1 MYPQVIGFDA
11 KNLEITAMLPVVMGN
26 LLQSIILK
34 DPLSYLVKCELSI
47 YVQKHKNDYI
57 ELDNITSDMNNFSK
71 LKQYVRG
78 LIFLK
83 HHNVLNQL
91 DNVKY
96 MFISLFYINVLYD

>member
-1 MYPQVIGFDA
+1 MCPQVIGFDT
-11 KNLEITAMLPVVMGN
+11 KNLEITALLPVIMEN

-34 DPLSYLVKCELSI
+34 NPLSYLIKCELSI
-47 YVQKHKNDYI
+47 YVQKHVNDYI
-57 ELDNITSDMNNFSK
+57 ELDNITSNINNFSK

-83 HHNVLNQL
+83 RHDVLNQL

-96 MFISLFYINVLYD
+96 IFINLSY